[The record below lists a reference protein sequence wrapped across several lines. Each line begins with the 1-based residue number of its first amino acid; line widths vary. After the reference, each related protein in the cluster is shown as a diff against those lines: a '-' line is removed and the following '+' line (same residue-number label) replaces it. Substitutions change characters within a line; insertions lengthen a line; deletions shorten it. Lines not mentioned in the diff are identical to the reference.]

1 MISTVYVLFVSDAII
16 DMFTIS
22 LYFSKVKDPGLEGC
36 QCHNR
41 TFENSCLPI
50 YIQVQGCGP
59 GTSSTDQICC
69 ADVEEADLN
78 EIVNFS
84 DEDPKMGVGE
94 EGKVHESQSEQIK
107 EGDGKTDQNKGGDG
121 KPYKKKVPLDRHGRP
136 RRMGKFRRRLKL

>member
-84 DEDPKMGVGE
+84 DEDPKMGARKAPVR
-94 EGKVHESQSEQIK
+94 ESQTE
-107 EGDGKTDQNKGGDG
+107 QNKGDDRETEQTKDGDS
-121 KPYKKKVPLDRHGRP
+121 KSAQIKNRTEQNIYFL
-136 RRMGKFRRRLKL
+136 